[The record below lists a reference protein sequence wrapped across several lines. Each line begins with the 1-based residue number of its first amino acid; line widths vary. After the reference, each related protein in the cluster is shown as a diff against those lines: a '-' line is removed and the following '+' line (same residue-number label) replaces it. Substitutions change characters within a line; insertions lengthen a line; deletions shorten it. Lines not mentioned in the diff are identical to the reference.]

1 MTTVPVRRLE
11 LTKSLRF
18 SGILEDD
25 ENIHRIIA
33 AFYDG
38 RIDQI
43 YIEHVGK
50 YVEKGQPLAAI
61 YSPELLYV
69 VREYQN
75 AVRGGGNDSVARNSA
90 QRLVQFGLSPEQV
103 AILAKRPDNVFTIDL
118 LAPISGTVLTKKALK
133 GQYIKTG
140 EPLFEMGD
148 LSRLWFHAEVYERDL
163 PDIRIGQKA
172 VLRTPTVPGREF
184 EGVVTFIDPNFDPR
198 TRSTKVRVE
207 VDNPLAEGDARGLL
221 RVLPHRAYAEAEI
234 TARLGEAL
242 VVPRSAVLRDG
253 RRSVVYAE
261 AASGEYEQRS
271 VKTGRVGDEGIEI
284 LEGVK
289 EGERVV
295 AQGNLMID
303 AEAQLRGSIAP
314 MQPGTALSQP
324 VGEQFL
330 KQLAEVSKDLAADDA
345 VAAVKAGQRLRE
357 LAEAAGESGVPP
369 VDQLLARL
377 RQIPK
382 NPGGSD
388 LKALRQSF
396 LPWSTAGADL
406 ALALKR
412 GGQNPEVTVF
422 ECPMRKPGHRLCRL
436 GGPQSA
442 GGRGSGHLSALGQP
456 PGPRRR
462 EDRAREF
469 DVRLL
474 AAHGHFRREDRQLLR
489 PHARARAAELPRR
502 SPARGRHAEARPGRH
517 RPRLGLSILSRRR
530 SGQGAARR
538 LRPRPAAR
546 GAGLVLRYQ
555 LNAVQGVAEVAS
567 IGGFVRQYQIEVSS
581 TKCARRRA
589 SLQEVMEA
597 VGRAI
602 STSAAKSSRK
612 TAWSSSC
619 AASAWSSPSRTS
631 KKSF

>member
-1 MTTVPVRRLE
+1 MSRVMLNHCAGHLIGHIGRAAGSTILPFLLLLGVLVSCSKSEDEGLQARFYQSPMHPWITSDKPGNCTICGMALVPVYEGQAPREAREGVIPLNPRSLDVLGVTTVPVRRLE

-25 ENIHRIIA
+25 ENIHRVIA

-43 YIEHVGK
+43 YVEHVGK

-69 VREYQN
+69 VREYQD
-75 AVRGGGNDSVARNSA
+75 ASRGGNDSVVRNSA
-90 QRLVQFGLSPEQV
+90 QRLVQYGLSAEQV
-103 AILAKRPDNVFTIDL
+103 ASLAKQPANVFTIDL
-118 LAPISGTVLTKKALK
+118 LAPISGTVVTKKAFK

-140 EPLFEMGD
+140 EPLFEMGN

-172 VLRTPTVPGREF
+172 ILRTPTVPGREF

-198 TRSTKVRVE
+198 TRSTKVRIE

-234 TARLGEAL
+234 TADLGEAL

-253 RRSVVYAE
+253 RRSVVYTE
-261 AASGEYEQRS
+261 SASGEYEQRP

-314 MQPGTALSQP
+314 AQPGTTLSKA

-330 KQLAEVSKDLAADDA
+330 KQLAEVSRDLAADDA
-345 VAAVKAGQRLRE
+345 VAAVKAAQQLRQ
-357 LAEAAGESGVPP
+357 LVDGIGETGNSQ
-369 VDQLLARL
+369 VDQLLVGL

-382 NPGGSD
+382 NP
-388 LKALRQSF
+388 
-396 LPWSTAGADL
+396 AGM
-406 ALALKR
+406 
-412 GGQNPEVTVF
+412 TS
-422 ECPMRKPGHRLCRL
+422 RLCVNHSCH
-436 GGPQSA
+436 GAP
-442 GGRGSGHLSALGQP
+442 
-456 PGPRRR
+456 
-462 EDRAREF
+462 RARSW
-469 DVRLL
+469 RW
-474 AAHGHFRREDRQLLR
+474 
-489 PHARARAAELPRR
+489 P
-502 SPARGRHAEARPGRH
+502 
-517 RPRLGLSILSRRR
+517 
-530 SGQGAARR
+530 
-538 LRPRPAAR
+538 
-546 GAGLVLRYQ
+546 
-555 LNAVQGVAEVAS
+555 
-567 IGGFVRQYQIEVSS
+567 
-581 TKCARRRA
+581 
-589 SLQEVMEA
+589 
-597 VGRAI
+597 
-602 STSAAKSSRK
+602 
-612 TAWSSSC
+612 
-619 AASAWSSPSRTS
+619 
-631 KKSF
+631 

>member
-1 MTTVPVRRLE
+1 MSAFSLNCFRGACAWRLIRQAAGTAASTIGRLLLALALLVSCTKREDEGPKVRFYQSPMHPWITSDKPGNCTICGMALVPVYEGQAAMETREGVISLNPRSIDVLAVTTVPVRRLE

-25 ENIHRIIA
+25 ENIHRVIA

-242 VVPRSAVLRDG
+242 VVPRSAVL
-253 RRSVVYAE
+253 
-261 AASGEYEQRS
+261 
-271 VKTGRVGDEGIEI
+271 
-284 LEGVK
+284 
-289 EGERVV
+289 
-295 AQGNLMID
+295 
-303 AEAQLRGSIAP
+303 
-314 MQPGTALSQP
+314 
-324 VGEQFL
+324 
-330 KQLAEVSKDLAADDA
+330 
-345 VAAVKAGQRLRE
+345 
-357 LAEAAGESGVPP
+357 
-369 VDQLLARL
+369 
-377 RQIPK
+377 
-382 NPGGSD
+382 
-388 LKALRQSF
+388 
-396 LPWSTAGADL
+396 
-406 ALALKR
+406 
-412 GGQNPEVTVF
+412 
-422 ECPMRKPGHRLCRL
+422 
-436 GGPQSA
+436 
-442 GGRGSGHLSALGQP
+442 
-456 PGPRRR
+456 
-462 EDRAREF
+462 
-469 DVRLL
+469 
-474 AAHGHFRREDRQLLR
+474 
-489 PHARARAAELPRR
+489 
-502 SPARGRHAEARPGRH
+502 
-517 RPRLGLSILSRRR
+517 
-530 SGQGAARR
+530 ARR
-538 LRPRPAAR
+538 QAFRCLHWRPPRA
-546 GAGLVLRYQ
+546 
-555 LNAVQGVAEVAS
+555 NM
-567 IGGFVRQYQIEVSS
+567 SS
-581 TKCARRRA
+581 A
-589 SLQEVMEA
+589 
-597 VGRAI
+597 
-602 STSAAKSSRK
+602 
-612 TAWSSSC
+612 
-619 AASAWSSPSRTS
+619 P
-631 KKSF
+631 

>member
-1 MTTVPVRRLE
+1 MRNVFLKDSQGVDFGHLILQIRRAAATTMLRFLLLLGVLVSCSKREDEGPKARFYQSPMHPWITSDKPGNCTICGMALVPVYEGQAAREAREGVIPLNPRSLDVLAVTTVPVRRLE

-18 SGILEDD
+18 SGILGDD
-25 ENIHRIIA
+25 ENIHRVIA

-43 YIEHVGK
+43 YVEHVGQ

-69 VREYQN
+69 VREYQD
-75 AVRGGGNDSVARNSA
+75 AVRGGNDSVARNSA
-90 QRLVQFGLSPEQV
+90 QRLVQYGLSAEQV
-103 AILAKRPDNVFTIDL
+103 ANLAKQPGNVFTIDL
-118 LAPISGTVLTKKALK
+118 LAPISGTVVTKKAFK

-140 EPLFEMGD
+140 EPLFEMGN

-172 VLRTPTVPGREF
+172 ILRTPTVPGREF

-198 TRSTKVRVE
+198 TRSTKVRIE

-234 TARLGEAL
+234 TANLGEAL

-253 RRSVVYAE
+253 RRSVVYTE
-261 AASGEYEQRS
+261 SASGEYEQRP

-284 LEGVK
+284 LEGIK

-314 MQPGTALSQP
+314 MQPGTTLGKP
-324 VGEQFL
+324 VGEHFL

-357 LAEAAGESGVPP
+357 LAEAIGETGDGQ
-369 VDQLLARL
+369 VDQLLERL

-382 NPGGSD
+382 DPAGTD

-396 LPWSTAGADL
+396 LPWSTTGADL

-422 ECPMRKPGHRLCRL
+422 ECPMTGDSFPGA
-436 GGPQSA
+436 PAKAKWVQF
-442 GGRGSGHLSALGQP
+442 GSEIRNPYFGAEMLSCG
-456 PGPRRR
+456 
-462 EDRAREF
+462 
-469 DVRLL
+469 
-474 AAHGHFRREDRQLLR
+474 
-489 PHARARAAELPRR
+489 
-502 SPARGRHAEARPGRH
+502 
-517 RPRLGLSILSRRR
+517 
-530 SGQGAARR
+530 
-538 LRPRPAAR
+538 
-546 GAGLVLRYQ
+546 
-555 LNAVQGVAEVAS
+555 AEV
-567 IGGFVRQYQIEVSS
+567 
-581 TKCARRRA
+581 K
-589 SLQEVMEA
+589 
-597 VGRAI
+597 
-602 STSAAKSSRK
+602 
-612 TAWSSSC
+612 
-619 AASAWSSPSRTS
+619 P
-631 KKSF
+631 